1 MLCKVEKNSMEERF
15 AKILYK
21 YSLSKV
27 SMEEAEGIAPSA
39 VNRFLKC
46 CESSQTLANKG
57 LDWYAKEIAK
67 NRLLH
72 GK

>member
-1 MLCKVEKNSMEERF
+1 MERNSMEERF

-21 YSLSKV
+21 YSLGKV
-27 SMEEAEGIAPSA
+27 SMEEAESIAPSA
-39 VNRFLKC
+39 VNRFLKG
-46 CESSQTLANKG
+46 CESSQVLANKG
-57 LDWYAKEIAK
+57 LDWYAKEMAK

>member
-1 MLCKVEKNSMEERF
+1 MERNSMEERF

-21 YSLSKV
+21 YSLGKV

-39 VNRFLKC
+39 VNRFLKG

-57 LDWYAKEIAK
+57 IDWYAKEMAK

>member
-1 MLCKVEKNSMEERF
+1 MERYSMEERF

-21 YSLSKV
+21 YSLGKV

-57 LDWYAKEIAK
+57 LDWYAKEMAK
-67 NRLLH
+67 NRLMH
-72 GK
+72 DK